1 MVYQNRAPMDF
12 DDVEDTEPDQVLTL
26 TASEL
31 DGGEIILEYV
41 KFQNVSNLVI
51 FVPENVEKGEVT
63 EMSSLSF
70 FGCPYHKTDMAALK
84 KVG

>member
-41 KFQNVSNLVI
+41 KF
-51 FVPENVEKGEVT
+51 
-63 EMSSLSF
+63 
-70 FGCPYHKTDMAALK
+70 
-84 KVG
+84 